1 MDIVTLLKQIDAGR
15 VPPLALVHGP
25 DVQALDDVLAAASR
39 ALFADASVAALG
51 REVLDGNETS
61 PDTIALAAS
70 TLPLGAPARLVAV
83 RHSQALPVKG
93 SEGLRAYVANPA
105 PTTCLLLLAD
115 EPLTGERDRKA
126 HWLLDAVP
134 AAAIVELPVRK
145 GRALQDWVRQRA
157 AAEGYTVTD
166 EAARL
171 LVQWT
176 GDDAVT
182 LLAEIRKAALAGG
195 PDNMSVGAREVG
207 AVVGEHRVSG
217 VFDLTRAVE
226 QRDLAGALTTL
237 DRLLASEEPMLLLA
251 LLARELRRAWSVR
264 EWSRRGQ
271 SPEQIARMLRVPP
284 RVAEALVARAGGAGG
299 ARLPRH
305 LERCW
310 EVERRL
316 KSGGE
321 PRAELTALVAELCAG
336 A

>member
-1 MDIVTLLKQIDAGR
+1 MDIATLQKQVDAGR

-25 DVQALDDVLAAASR
+25 DVQALDDVLAAVSR
-39 ALFADASVAALG
+39 ALFADASAAALG
-51 REVLDGNETS
+51 REVLDARESGA
-61 PDTIALAAS
+61 DAIARAAD
-70 TLPLGAPARLVAV
+70 TLPLGTPVRLVAV
-83 RHSQALPVKG
+83 RHCQDLPAKG
-93 SEGLRAYVANPA
+93 SEDLRAYLGRPA

-115 EPLTGERDRKA
+115 EPLTAERDRKA
-126 HWLLDAVP
+126 HWLLEAVP

-157 AAEGYTVTD
+157 AAEGYTVSE

-176 GDDAVT
+176 GDDAAGV
-182 LLAEIRKAALAGG
+182 LGEVRKAALAGG

-207 AVVGEHRVSG
+207 AVVGEHRLSG

-226 QRDLAGALTTL
+226 QHDLAGALATL
-237 DRLLASEEPMLLLA
+237 DRLLATEEPMLLLA

-271 SPEQIARMLRVPP
+271 GPEQIARMLRVPP
-284 RVAEALVARAGGAGG
+284 RVAEVLVTRAAGAAG
-299 ARLPRH
+299 ASLPRH

-336 A
+336 